1 MELHSRLFPLQ
12 QITST
17 RTKPKYKI
25 KPYEMT
31 DAERRLQQELIK
43 WRDSK
48 IIEEDLDADDFFGPQ
63 MIMSNKILNRIV
75 DLAHYHKILSTTS
88 LFEQTSWCYSSEYG
102 QSVLDII
109 LTCIPLPIVQPP
121 APPAVIIPPPLGV
134 SSSTNQQPSA
144 STSATNGVMLP
155 LKHSRK
161 CRACGST
168 DHIASNKLC
177 PRYISKPRKSRSN
190 IENALAMVAPA
201 PGASEQGFHPVQ
213 GQQQFVG
220 PQNN

>member
-1 MELHSRLFPLQ
+1 MELHSQLFPLQ

-17 RTKPKYKI
+17 CAKPKYKI

-31 DAERRLQQELIK
+31 DAKRRLQQELIK

-48 IIEEDLDADDFFGPQ
+48 IIKEDLDADDFFGPQ

-75 DLAHYHKILSTTS
+75 DLAHYHKILSTAS

-102 QSVLDII
+102 QSILDII

-121 APPAVIIPPPLGV
+121 APPTVIISLPLGL
-134 SSSTNQQPSA
+134 SSSTNQQPST
-144 STSATNGVMLP
+144 STSATNVIMFAS
-155 LKHSRK
+155 KRSRK
-161 CRACGST
+161 CHACGSA

-177 PRYISKPRKSRSN
+177 PRYIAKPRKSRSTV
-190 IENALAMVAPA
+190 I
-201 PGASEQGFHPVQ
+201 
-213 GQQQFVG
+213 
-220 PQNN
+220 